1 MREKKKYT
9 MLVVDDEA
17 IISDG
22 LKELFEEEFSDIF
35 QIYNCYHPK
44 KALEIFKYRM
54 PDVVVSDVK
63 MPKMSG
69 IEMAEEMRKIK
80 PDLHVLFLSGYDEF
94 DFVYSAIKQDA
105 DDYILKTEGDGI
117 IVQAMKKMTE
127 LLDSENL
134 FMEEYKSAQ
143 SKISYMAPAF
153 KQQALVHILDGT
165 IAADGEFRDAMME
178 LENPLPEDSKLLL
191 LIGTLQE
198 KVTQITQEK
207 ILETVVQLLQKAFG
221 DKISYIHKV
230 MYRKSFVWLLES
242 EDKELPALL
251 FVSAL
256 DIQKMIQLRLGLLMY
271 FGIARESV

>member
-117 IVQAMKKMTE
+117 IVQAMKK
-127 LLDSENL
+127 
-134 FMEEYKSAQ
+134 
-143 SKISYMAPAF
+143 
-153 KQQALVHILDGT
+153 
-165 IAADGEFRDAMME
+165 
-178 LENPLPEDSKLLL
+178 
-191 LIGTLQE
+191 
-198 KVTQITQEK
+198 
-207 ILETVVQLLQKAFG
+207 
-221 DKISYIHKV
+221 
-230 MYRKSFVWLLES
+230 
-242 EDKELPALL
+242 
-251 FVSAL
+251 
-256 DIQKMIQLRLGLLMY
+256 
-271 FGIARESV
+271 

>member
-117 IVQAMKKMTE
+117 IVQAMKK
-127 LLDSENL
+127 N
-134 FMEEYKSAQ
+134 
-143 SKISYMAPAF
+143 
-153 KQQALVHILDGT
+153 DG
-165 IAADGEFRDAMME
+165 AA
-178 LENPLPEDSKLLL
+178 
-191 LIGTLQE
+191 
-198 KVTQITQEK
+198 
-207 ILETVVQLLQKAFG
+207 
-221 DKISYIHKV
+221 
-230 MYRKSFVWLLES
+230 
-242 EDKELPALL
+242 
-251 FVSAL
+251 
-256 DIQKMIQLRLGLLMY
+256 GL
-271 FGIARESV
+271 

>member
-134 FMEEYKSAQ
+134 FMEEYKSGA
-143 SKISYMAPAF
+143 
-153 KQQALVHILDGT
+153 V
-165 IAADGEFRDAMME
+165 
-178 LENPLPEDSKLLL
+178 
-191 LIGTLQE
+191 
-198 KVTQITQEK
+198 
-207 ILETVVQLLQKAFG
+207 
-221 DKISYIHKV
+221 
-230 MYRKSFVWLLES
+230 
-242 EDKELPALL
+242 
-251 FVSAL
+251 
-256 DIQKMIQLRLGLLMY
+256 
-271 FGIARESV
+271 